1 MPLGSKVRI
10 SDASLS
16 ENVFIFGYAAGN
28 FGQLFD
34 LDGWDFHRN
43 LAKTY
48 GAVCKVH
55 GLFGV
60 RLSFS
65 PLRT

>member
-10 SDASLS
+10 SDALS
-16 ENVFIFGYAAGN
+16 SINIFKLGYAAGN

-48 GAVCKVH
+48 GAACKVH

-60 RLSFS
+60 RLSLS
-65 PLRT
+65 HLRA